1 MPDIPLEVR
10 SLEFVTNQNVAV
22 KAWRAFVESRFVGQ
36 AGQLVRFQT
45 FVDPGAP
52 FSVIPHSLWH
62 SRRLRWTPLGTQL
75 IRAGK
80 PVPGA
85 LAWQGIP
92 CDLGTSEVFLV
103 DLDSGIRT
111 GPHQLVA
118 KLPRRRLPPAA
129 ESSAIL
135 GMNFLADNDIRLVL
149 EGGNGIVAGYL
160 AIPGP

>member
-10 SLEFVTNQNVAV
+10 ALDFITNQSVPV
-22 KAWRAFVESRFVGQ
+22 RAWRAFVEARFIAANGRPT
-36 AGQLVRFQT
+36 RFQT

-52 FSVIPHSLWH
+52 FGMVPHSLWH

-85 LAWQGIP
+85 LSWQGVP
-92 CDLGTSEVFLV
+92 CDLGATELYLI

-118 KLPRRRLPPAA
+118 KFPRRRLPPAA
-129 ESSAIL
+129 ENAAIL

-149 EGGNGIVAGYL
+149 ESNHGAVSGYL
-160 AIPGP
+160 AVPGA

>member
-10 SLEFVTNQNVAV
+10 ALDFVTNQNVAV
-22 KAWRAFVESRFVGQ
+22 WARRAYVR
-36 AGQLVRFQT
+36 VRFLAQNGRRIRFET

-52 FSVIPHSLWH
+52 FGVIPYSLWH

-75 IRAGK
+75 LREGK

-85 LAWQGIP
+85 LSWQGVP
-92 CDLGTSEVFLV
+92 CDLGATDLYLI

-111 GPHQLVA
+111 GPHRLVA
-118 KLPRRRLPPAA
+118 KFARRPVTPAA
-129 ESSAIL
+129 ENAAIL

-149 EGGNGIVAGYL
+149 EGSHGAVTGCLGVR
-160 AIPGP
+160 